1 MYIIYEAPTETYKN
15 MVIYEGFDRS
25 QNELTT
31 RNVNGLVVPSVFEA
45 RTSVLAWEGD
55 ETLNVN
61 ASTNVAESLSFGA
74 GQAPSAINNIFNV
87 GGPLS
92 GPRQGIF
99 NSTISNGLS
108 SGTTAT
114 ATGRDDTYGVDF
126 DTFDVTTK
134 VTSGASSAT
143 LNIQGSQDLFWITS
157 VPLLIT
163 SGVADLSLTKTVSS
177 ATPIQGS
184 TVTYTV
190 TLRNDG
196 PDPASGPAVPTENV
210 QVRDVL
216 PAGLTLVSSSPATGT
231 YDSATGIWSVP
242 SPVTGATTT
251 LTITA
256 TVTGTG
262 TITNVAEIISSP
274 QPDSDSKTNN
284 GITTEDDYASVPLV
298 VSPPRLNVSKSFSPT
313 TVSAGGVTALTITVA
328 NPYAF
333 PTSALTIT
341 DNIAATMG
349 LSTPLPLRVTAN
361 TCGGG
366 FTTPTVSGVALATGG
381 RAEETNGVLSLTG
394 GSIPANGSCS
404 VTVNVTVTDAAA
416 TTRTNTIPAA
426 NVTGTVNAQ
435 AATGA
440 APATATLTTTTSTA
454 GAPFTCDARFYQI
467 RQDTSTLL
475 SNLYLLD
482 RNDLG
487 TGGAAQWSTGFGPG
501 LNALAFNKRDGY
513 FYALNITP
521 FTTGAPFRLYR
532 LGQSGAVEVFNTTI
546 PAGSSIAAAAVDST
560 GVMYV
565 HKLAQETPLYRIQ
578 LPTAPGGA
586 ISMLGTLT
594 LSQALPIFDLA
605 FNPVNNLLYGVYTP
619 GGVMEIN
626 PTTGASVLRGTFPG
640 FTTTNAIG
648 SAFFDVSGTLYA
660 YQNGGTYGT
669 INLTTG
675 AFTTLA
681 TGAVAAQSDGASCVF
696 PDNRIDAVKSVGTV
710 TAASAVAFDVP
721 YTVTVKNTGTV
732 SNPNVQLTEDLT
744 RVFTTGGPSLT
755 IVSGPTVTSGS
766 VTANTG
772 FNGTSNTALLTGAN
786 TMAAGASATITF
798 TVRVTYPN
806 QASVPASGSVLNN
819 TVYASTT
826 GSAPNPGYTFV
837 GGTAIPPVDLLAT
850 DISTNGSTP
859 PATAN
864 GDTQSATPVTLPDVA
879 DLAIDKSGPV
889 AVGSGGSVTYTIR
902 VWNNGPRSVTGAS
915 VTDVLPAG
923 FTVTALTCAATGTA
937 TCGTQSFTAS
947 SVSIT
952 TGTLTLDTTPAN
964 ATPDGNF
971 LTYTLTGTAPASG
984 TLSNTASV
992 TVPAGAADPTPGNNT
1007 SAAAV
1012 TRVVDAVNDT
1022 GAVTF
1027 GQGTTFN
1034 ILGSDTVGGVA
1045 ATTAN
1050 ATLPVIV
1057 NNGGLTGLSVN
1068 ASGQLVLAAS
1078 LLNVPGTYTVT
1089 YRICDATVT
1098 TACDN
1103 ATIAITV
1110 TPAAAD
1116 LGIVK
1121 SQRLGTSGTFQS
1133 TPLSVV
1139 QGSVVQYRIVVT
1151 NNGPSAVTNA
1161 TFTDAVPANLTGL
1174 SVVSAAG
1181 TGTTCT
1187 ASFTGSTLNG
1197 SFSGTSG
1204 QTCTVTI
1211 QGTATTTGT
1220 FTNTATVAAPSGITD
1235 ATTGNNTSSVSTTVT
1250 PVADLAIDKS
1260 GPVAV
1265 GSGGSVTYTIR
1276 VWNNGPS
1283 SVTGA
1288 SVTDALPAGFTVT
1301 ALSCAATGTATC
1313 GSQTFPG
1320 NVVTITTGTLSVD
1333 TNTANATPDGN
1344 FLTYTLTGTAPAS
1357 GTLSNTA
1364 SVTVP
1369 AGTTDPTPGNNTS
1382 AAAVT
1387 RVVDAVNDPA
1397 VSFGFG
1403 VGGTVTV
1410 LGNDT
1415 VGGAAATTSNANVTV
1430 QNDGGIT
1437 GLTVNASGQLVVP
1450 AGTPAGSYTVTYQ
1463 ICDATVTAACDTAT
1477 VQVTVDAAIISDLAV
1492 IKTGPAFAQ
1501 PGGTV
1506 TYTIRAWNNGTS
1518 ASTATVTDTVPADLT
1533 GVSWTC
1539 AGTGGATCA
1548 APSGTGNNV
1557 SVGATLPVDTGAAT
1571 TADTDFVT
1579 VTVTATAPSAATL
1592 QSTPAARTIT
1602 NTAAV
1607 SGPNTDPTPANN
1619 SASAVTDMVYG
1630 KLTKQVRNIT
1640 TNTAFGTSGGGLPG
1654 EILEYCIAFENLG
1667 GAALP
1672 NFVVVDHV
1680 PGNTNALTTAYDAA
1694 EPTATTGF
1702 GVKLTRGALTSYL
1715 SSSAAD
1721 ADGGSLTTTGG
1732 TFTRGTM
1739 TVALGTLAAG
1749 ESGSTCFQTTIR

>member
-1 MYIIYEAPTETYKN
+1 MYDNRARARFNVATPGVSLSAAGTPTNLAVTATT
-15 MVIYEGFDRS
+15 
-25 QNELTT
+25 LTT
-31 RNVNGLVVPSVFEA
+31 ASNNP
-45 RTSVLAWEGD
+45 
-55 ETLNVN
+55 
-61 ASTNVAESLSFGA
+61 STNC
-74 GQAPSAINNIFNV
+74 QA
-87 GGPLS
+87 L
-92 GPRQGIF
+92 
-99 NSTISNGLS
+99 TNGR
-108 SGTTAT
+108 GTTAGCGSVVLNGTFTSVTFNMELIARRINGTDPTPDTRLTDDGLTLAFTVNEDFGDAPASYDSTVAASHVVGDLKLGATIDAENPDTLNGAT
-114 ATGRDDTYGVDF
+114 AVASSPNAVTAGADNNGTNGDGADEDAIT
-126 DTFDVTTK
+126 TFPALTTADNAYSLT
-134 VTSGASSAT
+134 VPISGASAAGRVCGWVDYNRNGVFDVGERACAPFAAGATSVT
-143 LNIQGSQDLFWITS
+143 LNWT
-157 VPLLIT
+157 
-163 SGVADLSLTKTVSS
+163 
-177 ATPIQGS
+177 
-184 TVTYTV
+184 
-190 TLRNDG
+190 
-196 PDPASGPAVPTENV
+196 
-210 QVRDVL
+210 
-216 PAGLTLVSSSPATGT
+216 GLTGLTTGT
-231 YDSATGIWSVP
+231 NYVRLRASYN
-242 SPVTGATTT
+242 VTGVEDPTGRLDSGEVEDYR

-256 TVTGTG
+256 PTF
-262 TITNVAEIISSP
+262 
-274 QPDSDSKTNN
+274 
-284 GITTEDDYASVPLV
+284 
-298 VSPPRLNVSKSFSPT
+298 NVSKSFAPT
-313 TVSAGGVTALTITVA
+313 TVSAGGVTALNITVT
-328 NPYAF
+328 NPYPFA
-333 PTSALTIT
+333 TSALAVT

-349 LSTPLPLRVTAN
+349 LSLPLPLRVTAN
-361 TCGGG
+361 SCAGTIVTGTGN
-366 FTTPTVSGVALATGG
+366 TVLTTGG
-381 RAEETNGVLSLTG
+381 AAIESNDGAIRLTG

-440 APATATLTTTTSTA
+440 APATASLTTTASAA
-454 GAPFTCDARFYQI
+454 GAAYTCDARFYQI

-482 RNDLG
+482 RNNLG
-487 TGGAAQWSTGFGPG
+487 TGGTAQWSTGFGPG
-501 LNALAFNKRDGY
+501 LNALAFNKGDGY

-521 FTTGAPFRLYR
+521 FTTGTPFRLYR
-532 LGQSGAVEVFNTTI
+532 LGRSGAVEVFNTTI
-546 PAGSSIAAAAVDST
+546 PTGGSIASAAVDSA

-578 LPTAPGGA
+578 LPTTTGGA

-605 FNPVNNLLYGVYTP
+605 FNPVNSLLYGVFTP
-619 GGVMEIN
+619 GGVMEIT
-626 PTTGASVLRGTFPG
+626 PATGASVLRGTFPA

-669 INLTTG
+669 INLSTG
-675 AFTTLA
+675 AFTPLA

-696 PDNRIDAVKSVGTV
+696 PDNRIDTVKSVGTV
-710 TAASAVAFDVP
+710 TAVSGLVFDVP
-721 YTVTVKNTGTV
+721 YTVTVKNTGPV
-732 SNPNVQLTEDLT
+732 SNPNVQITEDLT
-744 RVFTTGGPSLT
+744 RTFTTGTLS
-755 IVSGPTVTSGS
+755 IVAGPTVTSGA

-772 FNGTSNTALLTGAN
+772 FNGTSVTSLLTGTN
-786 TMAAGASATITF
+786 TMAAGASATVTF
-798 TVRVTYPN
+798 TVRVSYPDA
-806 QASVPASGSVLNN
+806 ASLPASGSVLNN

-826 GSAPNPGYTFV
+826 GSANPGYTFV
-837 GGTAIPPVDLLAT
+837 GGVPIPPVDLLAT

-864 GDTQSATPVTLPDVA
+864 GDTQSPTPVTLPDIA
-879 DLAIDKSGPV
+879 DLAIDKSGPA

-915 VTDVLPAG
+915 VTDSLPAG
-923 FTVTALTCAATGTA
+923 FTVTALSCAPSGTA
-937 TCGTQSFTAS
+937 TCGTSSFTAS

-952 TGTLTLDTTPAN
+952 TGTLSLDTNTAN
-964 ATPDGNF
+964 AVPDGNF
-971 LTYTLTGTAPASG
+971 LTYTLTGTATANG
-984 TLSNTASV
+984 TLSNTA
-992 TVPAGAADPTPGNNT
+992 TVSSTTASETVSANNT
-1007 SAAAV
+1007 SAAVV
-1012 TRVVDAVNDT
+1012 TRVVDAVNDP

-1027 GQGTTFN
+1027 GQGATFN
-1034 ILGSDTVGGVA
+1034 ILGNDTVGGAA
-1045 ATTAN
+1045 ATTTN
-1050 ATLPVIV
+1050 VTLPVIV
-1057 NNGGLTGLSVN
+1057 DNGGLNGLSVN
-1068 ASGQLVLAAS
+1068 PGGQLVLAPS
-1078 LLNVPGTYTVT
+1078 LTNLPGTYTVT

-1103 ATIAITV
+1103 ATIAITI

-1133 TPLSVV
+1133 TTLSVV
-1139 QGSVVQYRIVVT
+1139 QGSVVQYQIVVT

-1174 SVVSAAG
+1174 SVVSATG

-1197 SFSGTSG
+1197 SFSGSTG
-1204 QTCTVTI
+1204 QTCTVII

-1235 ATTGNNTSSVSTTVT
+1235 GTAGNNTSSVSTTVT
-1250 PVADLAIDKS
+1250 PAADLVIDKS
-1260 GPVAV
+1260 GPLAV
-1265 GSGGSVTYTIR
+1265 GSGGAVSYTIR

-1301 ALSCAATGTATC
+1301 GLSCAATGTATC
-1313 GSQTFPG
+1313 GTQSFTASS
-1320 NVVTITTGTLSVD
+1320 VSIVTGALSLDTTP
-1333 TNTANATPDGN
+1333 ANATPDGN
-1344 FLTYTLTGTAPAS
+1344 FLTYTLTGTATAS

-1364 SVTVP
+1364 SVTTP
-1369 AGTTDPTPGNNTS
+1369 AGTTDLTPGNNTS
-1382 AAAVT
+1382 ATVVT
-1387 RVVDAVNDPA
+1387 RVIDAVNDPA

-1403 VGGTVTV
+1403 AGGTVTV

-1415 VGGAAATTSNANVTV
+1415 VGGAAATTANATVTI
-1430 QNDGGIT
+1430 QDNGGIT

-1450 AGTPAGSYTVTYQ
+1450 AGTPAGTYTVTYQ
-1463 ICDATVTAACDTAT
+1463 LCDATVTTACDTAT
-1477 VQVTVDAAIISDLAV
+1477 VQVTVNAAVTSDLAV
-1492 IKTGPAFAQ
+1492 SKTGPAFAQ

-1518 ASTATVTDTVPADLT
+1518 ASSATVTDTVPADLT
-1533 GVSWTC
+1533 GVTWTC

-1571 TADTDFVT
+1571 TADTAFVT

-1592 QSTPAARTIT
+1592 AGTPAARTIT
-1602 NTAAV
+1602 NTASV
-1607 SGPNTDPTPANN
+1607 SGPNGDPTPANN
-1619 SASAVTDMVYG
+1619 SASAVTNMVYG

-1640 TNTAFGTSGGGLPG
+1640 TNTAFGTSGGGLPL
-1654 EILEYCIAFENLG
+1654 EVLEYCIDFENLG

-1672 NFVVVDHV
+1672 NFVLVDHV
-1680 PGNTNALTTAYDAA
+1680 PGNTNALITAYDAD
-1694 EPTATTGF
+1694 EPSAATGF
-1702 GVKLTRGALTSYL
+1702 GVKLTRGAATSYL

-1732 TFTRGTM
+1732 MFSRGTM
-1739 TVALGTLAAG
+1739 TVTLGTLAVG
-1749 ESGSTCFQTTIR
+1749 ESGRACFQTTIR

>member
-1 MYIIYEAPTETYKN
+1 MTAPPSRSSRFSSRLRQTAAALLGLAVTGTALADTPLASTPTYKFQGRIDYVTTGASFRTARNSGTATDACRVGTTAISQAVTGVPAGATIVKALLYWAASANRSGATATNPGTVINDTSVIFDGNTVNAGTSYTDINPVNNASGQALAYNGFFSNVADITPYIAGLGNPNKTYTMSGLTIQSADIGTTSTTSPGTASAHCATATVLGGWGMYIIYETLAASYKN
-15 MVIYEGFDRS
+15 MAIYEGFDRS

-31 RNVNGLVVPSVFEA
+31 RTVTGLVVPSVFDA

-61 ASTNVAESLSFGA
+61 NTTGIAESLSFGA
-74 GQAPSAINNIFNV
+74 GQAPSPINNIFNV
-87 GGPLS
+87 GGT
-92 GPRQGIF
+92 GTTPRSGIF
-99 NSTISNGLS
+99 NGTISTGLS

-126 DTFDVTTK
+126 DTFDVTSK

-143 LNIQGSQDLFWITS
+143 LNIQGSQDLFYISS

-177 ATPIQGS
+177 AAPIQGS

-210 QVRDVL
+210 EVRDVL
-216 PAGLTLVSSSPATGT
+216 PAGLSFVSSSAATGT

-242 SPVTGATTT
+242 SPVSGATTT

-333 PTSALTIT
+333 ATSALAIT

-349 LSTPLPLRVTAN
+349 LSLPLPLRVTAN
-361 TCGGG
+361 SCVGSTIVTGTGN
-366 FTTPTVSGVALATGG
+366 TVL
-381 RAEETNGVLSLTG
+381 TNGGAAIESNDGAIRLTG

-404 VTVNVTVTDAAA
+404 VTVNVTVVNAGAA
-416 TTRTNTIPAA
+416 TRTNTIPAA

-440 APATATLTTTTSTA
+440 APATATLTTTASTA

-467 RQDTSTLL
+467 RQDTTTLL

-482 RNDLG
+482 RNNLG

-546 PAGSSIAAAAVDST
+546 PAGGSIASAAVDST

-578 LPTAPGGA
+578 LPTTPGGA
-586 ISMLGTLT
+586 ISMLSTLT

-605 FNPVNNLLYGVYTP
+605 FNPVDELLYGVYTP

-626 PTTGASVLRGTFPG
+626 PTTGASVLRGTFPA

-675 AFTTLA
+675 AFTALA
-681 TGAVAAQSDGASCVF
+681 TGTVAAQSDGASCVF

-710 TAASAVAFDVP
+710 TAASALAFDVP

-744 RVFTTGGPSLT
+744 RVFTTGTPTLS
-755 IVSGPTVTSGS
+755 IVAGPTVTSGA
-766 VTANTG
+766 VTVNSS
-772 FNGTSNTALLTGAN
+772 FNGTTNTALLTGAN
-786 TMAAGASATITF
+786 AMAAGASATITF

-806 QASVPASGSVLNN
+806 QASVPASSSVLNN

-837 GGTAIPPVDLLAT
+837 GGTPIPPVDLLANDT
-850 DISTNGSTP
+850 STNGSAA

-864 GDTQSATPVTLPDVA
+864 SDTPTPTPVTLPAVA

-889 AVGSGGSVTYTIR
+889 AVGSGGAVSYTIR
-902 VWNNGPRSVTGAS
+902 VWNNGPRSVTGTS
-915 VTDVLPAG
+915 VTDSLPAG
-923 FTVTALTCAATGTA
+923 FTVTGLTCAATGTA
-937 TCGTQSFTAS
+937 TCGTQTSTAS
-947 SVSIT
+947 SVTIIT
-952 TGTLTLDTTPAN
+952 GALSLDTTPAN

-971 LTYTLTGTAPASG
+971 LTYTLTGTATANG
-984 TLSNTASV
+984 TLSNTDSV
-992 TVPAGAADPTPGNNT
+992 AVPAGITDLTSANNT
-1007 SAAAV
+1007 SAAVV
-1012 TRVVDAVNDT
+1012 TRV
-1022 GAVTF
+1022 
-1027 GQGTTFN
+1027 
-1034 ILGSDTVGGVA
+1034 I
-1045 ATTAN
+1045 
-1050 ATLPVIV
+1050 
-1057 NNGGLTGLSVN
+1057 
-1068 ASGQLVLAAS
+1068 
-1078 LLNVPGTYTVT
+1078 
-1089 YRICDATVT
+1089 
-1098 TACDN
+1098 
-1103 ATIAITV
+1103 
-1110 TPAAAD
+1110 
-1116 LGIVK
+1116 
-1121 SQRLGTSGTFQS
+1121 
-1133 TPLSVV
+1133 
-1139 QGSVVQYRIVVT
+1139 
-1151 NNGPSAVTNA
+1151 
-1161 TFTDAVPANLTGL
+1161 
-1174 SVVSAAG
+1174 
-1181 TGTTCT
+1181 
-1187 ASFTGSTLNG
+1187 
-1197 SFSGTSG
+1197 
-1204 QTCTVTI
+1204 
-1211 QGTATTTGT
+1211 
-1220 FTNTATVAAPSGITD
+1220 
-1235 ATTGNNTSSVSTTVT
+1235 
-1250 PVADLAIDKS
+1250 
-1260 GPVAV
+1260 
-1265 GSGGSVTYTIR
+1265 
-1276 VWNNGPS
+1276 
-1283 SVTGA
+1283 
-1288 SVTDALPAGFTVT
+1288 
-1301 ALSCAATGTATC
+1301 
-1313 GSQTFPG
+1313 
-1320 NVVTITTGTLSVD
+1320 
-1333 TNTANATPDGN
+1333 
-1344 FLTYTLTGTAPAS
+1344 
-1357 GTLSNTA
+1357 
-1364 SVTVP
+1364 
-1369 AGTTDPTPGNNTS
+1369 
-1382 AAAVT
+1382 
-1387 RVVDAVNDPA
+1387 DAVNDPA

-1403 VGGTVTV
+1403 AGGTVTV

-1415 VGGAAATTSNANVTV
+1415 VGGAAATTANVAVTV
-1430 QNDGGIT
+1430 QNAGGIT

-1463 ICDATVTAACDTAT
+1463 ICDATVTTACDAAT
-1477 VQVTVDAAIISDLAV
+1477 VTVNVGAASADLT
-1492 IKTGPAFAQ
+1492 ITKTGPAFAK
-1501 PGGTV
+1501 PGETITYTLTV
-1506 TYTIRAWNNGTS
+1506 TNGGPNPATGVTVSDTLPTGLTYVSS
-1518 ASTATVTDTVPADLT
+1518 APAATVSGQTL
-1533 GVSWTC
+1533 SWTL
-1539 AGTGGATCA
+1539 GTLA
-1548 APSGTGNNV
+1548 ANASQTI
-1557 SVGATLPVDTGAAT
+1557 
-1571 TADTDFVT
+1571 
-1579 VTVTATAPSAATL
+1579 TVTATAPVEATL
-1592 QSTPAARTIT
+1592 LSTPATRTLT
-1602 NTAAV
+1602 NTASV
-1607 SGPNTDPTPANN
+1607 SSATTDPTPANN
-1619 SASAVTDMVYG
+1619 TATAVTQMVAA
-1630 KLTKQVRNIT
+1630 KLTKSVRNIT
-1640 TNTAFGTSGGGLPG
+1640 TNTDFGTSGGGLPG
-1654 EILEYCIAFENLG
+1654 EVLEYCIAFENLG

-1672 NFVVVDHV
+1672 NFVLVDHV
-1680 PGNTNALTTAYDAA
+1680 PGNTNALITAYDADESSA
-1694 EPTATTGF
+1694 ATGF
-1702 GVKLTRGALTSYL
+1702 GVKLTRRPPPLPEVGPYL

-1732 TFTRGTM
+1732 TFSRGTM
-1739 TVALGTLAAG
+1739 TVTLGTLAVG
-1749 ESGSTCFQTTIR
+1749 ESGRACFQTTIR

>member
-1 MYIIYEAPTETYKN
+1 M
-15 MVIYEGFDRS
+15 
-25 QNELTT
+25 
-31 RNVNGLVVPSVFEA
+31 
-45 RTSVLAWEGD
+45 
-55 ETLNVN
+55 
-61 ASTNVAESLSFGA
+61 
-74 GQAPSAINNIFNV
+74 

-99 NSTISNGLS
+99 NSTISTGLS
-108 SGTTAT
+108 SGPTAT

-196 PDPASGPAVPTENV
+196 PDPASGPVVPTENV

-216 PAGLTLVSSSPATGT
+216 PAGLTLVSSSAATGT

-242 SPVTGATTT
+242 SPVSGATTT

-284 GITTEDDYASVPLV
+284 GVTTEDDYASVPLV
-298 VSPPRLNVSKSFSPT
+298 VSPPRLNVSKSFAPT
-313 TVSAGGVTALTITVA
+313 TVSAGGVTALNITVT
-328 NPYAF
+328 NPYPFA
-333 PTSALTIT
+333 TSALAVT

-349 LSTPLPLRVTAN
+349 LSLPLPLRVTAN
-361 TCGGG
+361 SCAGTIVTGTGN
-366 FTTPTVSGVALATGG
+366 TVLTTGG
-381 RAEETNGVLSLTG
+381 AAIESNDGAIRLTG
-394 GSIPANGSCS
+394 GSIAANGTCS
-404 VTVNVTVTDAAA
+404 VTVDVTVVNAGAA
-416 TTRTNTIPAA
+416 TRTNTIPAA

-440 APATATLTTTTSTA
+440 APATATLTTTASTA
-454 GAPFTCDARFYQI
+454 GAPYTCDARFYQI

-482 RNDLG
+482 RNNLG
-487 TGGAAQWSTGFGPG
+487 TGGTAQWSTGFGPG
-501 LNALAFNKRDGY
+501 LNALAFNKGDGY

-546 PAGSSIAAAAVDST
+546 PAGSSIASAAVDSA

-578 LPTAPGGA
+578 LPTTTGGA

-605 FNPVNNLLYGVYTP
+605 FNPVNSLLYGVFTP

-626 PTTGASVLRGTFPG
+626 PTTGASVLRGTFPA

-696 PDNRIDAVKSVGTV
+696 PDNRIDTVKSVGAV
-710 TAASAVAFDVP
+710 TAVSALAFDVP
-721 YTVTVKNTGTV
+721 YTVTVRNTGTV
-732 SNPNVQLTEDLT
+732 SNPNVQITEDLT
-744 RVFTTGGPSLT
+744 RTFTTGTLS
-755 IVSGPTVTSGS
+755 IVAGPTVTSGS

-772 FNGTSNTALLTGAN
+772 FNGTTNTALLTGTN
-786 TMAAGASATITF
+786 TMAAGASATVTF

-826 GSAPNPGYTFV
+826 GSANPGYTFV
-837 GGTAIPPVDLLAT
+837 GGVAIPPVDLLAT

-864 GDTQSATPVTLPDVA
+864 GDTQSPTPVTLPDIA
-879 DLAIDKSGPV
+879 DLAIDKSGPA
-889 AVGSGGSVTYTIR
+889 AVGSGSSVTYTIR

-915 VTDVLPAG
+915 VTDSLPAG
-923 FTVTALTCAATGTA
+923 FTVTGLTCAPSGTA
-937 TCGTQSFTAS
+937 TCGTFSFTAS

-952 TGTLTLDTTPAN
+952 TSTLSLDTNTAN
-964 ATPDGNF
+964 AVPDGNF
-971 LTYTLTGTAPASG
+971 LTYTLTGTATANG

-992 TVPAGAADPTPGNNT
+992 TTPAGTTDLTPGNNT
-1007 SAAAV
+1007 SATVV
-1012 TRVVDAVNDT
+1012 TRV
-1022 GAVTF
+1022 
-1027 GQGTTFN
+1027 
-1034 ILGSDTVGGVA
+1034 I
-1045 ATTAN
+1045 
-1050 ATLPVIV
+1050 
-1057 NNGGLTGLSVN
+1057 
-1068 ASGQLVLAAS
+1068 
-1078 LLNVPGTYTVT
+1078 
-1089 YRICDATVT
+1089 
-1098 TACDN
+1098 
-1103 ATIAITV
+1103 
-1110 TPAAAD
+1110 
-1116 LGIVK
+1116 
-1121 SQRLGTSGTFQS
+1121 
-1133 TPLSVV
+1133 
-1139 QGSVVQYRIVVT
+1139 
-1151 NNGPSAVTNA
+1151 
-1161 TFTDAVPANLTGL
+1161 
-1174 SVVSAAG
+1174 
-1181 TGTTCT
+1181 
-1187 ASFTGSTLNG
+1187 
-1197 SFSGTSG
+1197 
-1204 QTCTVTI
+1204 
-1211 QGTATTTGT
+1211 
-1220 FTNTATVAAPSGITD
+1220 
-1235 ATTGNNTSSVSTTVT
+1235 
-1250 PVADLAIDKS
+1250 
-1260 GPVAV
+1260 
-1265 GSGGSVTYTIR
+1265 
-1276 VWNNGPS
+1276 
-1283 SVTGA
+1283 
-1288 SVTDALPAGFTVT
+1288 
-1301 ALSCAATGTATC
+1301 
-1313 GSQTFPG
+1313 
-1320 NVVTITTGTLSVD
+1320 
-1333 TNTANATPDGN
+1333 
-1344 FLTYTLTGTAPAS
+1344 
-1357 GTLSNTA
+1357 
-1364 SVTVP
+1364 
-1369 AGTTDPTPGNNTS
+1369 
-1382 AAAVT
+1382 
-1387 RVVDAVNDPA
+1387 DAVNDPA

-1403 VGGTVTV
+1403 AGGTVTV

-1415 VGGAAATTSNANVTV
+1415 VGGAAATTANATVTI
-1430 QNDGGIT
+1430 QDNGGIA

-1450 AGTPAGSYTVTYQ
+1450 AGTPAGTYTVTYQ
-1463 ICDATVTAACDTAT
+1463 LCDATVTTACDTAT
-1477 VQVTVDAAIISDLAV
+1477 VQVTVNAAVTSDLAV
-1492 IKTGPAFAQ
+1492 SKTGPAFAQ
-1501 PGGTV
+1501 PSATV
-1506 TYTIRAWNNGTS
+1506 TYTIRAWNNGTG
-1518 ASTATVTDTVPADLT
+1518 ASSATVTDTVPADLT
-1533 GVSWTC
+1533 GVTWTC

-1571 TADTDFVT
+1571 TADTAFVT

-1592 QSTPAARTIT
+1592 AGTPAARTIT
-1602 NTAAV
+1602 NTASV
-1607 SGPNTDPTPANN
+1607 SGPNGDPTPANN
-1619 SASAVTDMVYG
+1619 SASAVTNMVYG

-1640 TNTAFGTSGGGLPG
+1640 TNTAFGTSGGGLPL
-1654 EILEYCIAFENLG
+1654 EVLEYCIDFENLG

-1672 NFVVVDHV
+1672 NFVLVDHV
-1680 PGNTNALTTAYDAA
+1680 PGNTNALITAYDAD
-1694 EPTATTGF
+1694 EPSAATGF
-1702 GVKLTRGALTSYL
+1702 GVKLTRGAATSYR

-1732 TFTRGTM
+1732 TFSRGTM
-1739 TVALGTLAAG
+1739 TVTLGTLAVG
-1749 ESGSTCFQTTIR
+1749 ESGRACFQTTIR

>member
-1 MYIIYEAPTETYKN
+1 MNEDFGDAPASYDPTAAASHVVGDLKLGATIDAENPDTLN
-15 MVIYEGFDRS
+15 GATAVTPSPNAVLAGADNNGTNGDGADEDAITTFPA
-25 QNELTT
+25 LTT
-31 RNVNGLVVPSVFEA
+31 ADNAYSLTVP
-45 RTSVLAWEGD
+45 
-55 ETLNVN
+55 
-61 ASTNVAESLSFGA
+61 
-74 GQAPSAINNIFNV
+74 I
-87 GGPLS
+87 
-92 GPRQGIF
+92 
-99 NSTISNGLS
+99 
-108 SGTTAT
+108 
-114 ATGRDDTYGVDF
+114 
-126 DTFDVTTK
+126 
-134 VTSGASSAT
+134 SGASAAGRVCGWVDYNRNGVFDTGERTCAT
-143 LNIQGSQDLFWITS
+143 FAAGATS
-157 VPLLIT
+157 VT
-163 SGVADLSLTKTVSS
+163 LSWT
-177 ATPIQGS
+177 
-184 TVTYTV
+184 
-190 TLRNDG
+190 
-196 PDPASGPAVPTENV
+196 
-210 QVRDVL
+210 
-216 PAGLTLVSSSPATGT
+216 GLTGLTTGTNYVRLRASYNATGVQDPT
-231 YDSATGIWSVP
+231 GRLDSGEVEDYR
-242 SPVTGATTT
+242 

-256 TVTGTG
+256 PTF
-262 TITNVAEIISSP
+262 
-274 QPDSDSKTNN
+274 
-284 GITTEDDYASVPLV
+284 
-298 VSPPRLNVSKSFSPT
+298 NVSKSFAPT
-313 TVSAGGVTALTITVA
+313 TVSAGGVTALNITVT
-328 NPYAF
+328 NPYPFA
-333 PTSALTIT
+333 TSALAIT

-349 LSTPLPLRVTAN
+349 LSLPLPLRVTAN
-361 TCGGG
+361 TCGGS

-381 RAEETNGVLSLTG
+381 RAEESTNGTLSLTG
-394 GSIPANGSCS
+394 GTVAANGTCS
-404 VTVNVTVTDAAA
+404 VTVDVTVVNAGAA
-416 TTRTNTIPAA
+416 TRTNTIPAA

-440 APATATLTTTTSTA
+440 APATANLTTTASAA
-454 GAPFTCDARFYQI
+454 GTLYTCDARFYQL
-467 RQDTSTLL
+467 RQNTATLL

-482 RNDLG
+482 RNNLASGG
-487 TGGAAQWSTGFGPG
+487 TAQWSTGFGPG
-501 LNALAFNKRDGY
+501 LNALAFNKADGY
-513 FYALNITP
+513 FYAVNITP
-521 FTTGAPFRLYR
+521 FTTGNPFRLYR
-532 LGQSGAVEVFNTTI
+532 LGSSGAVEVSTANLGI
-546 PAGSSIAAAAVDST
+546 PSGSTIAAATIDASGTMYIKKLTNDAVIYKYNIGTGATST
-560 GVMYV
+560 
-565 HKLAQETPLYRIQ
+565 LTIN
-578 LPTAPGGA
+578 GGA
-586 ISMLGTLT
+586 GLN
-594 LSQALPIFDLA
+594 IFDLA
-605 FNPVNNLLYGVYTP
+605 FNPVDGFLYGVVTP
-619 GGVMEIN
+619 GGVYRIN
-626 PTTGASVLRGTFPG
+626 ASTGA
-640 FTTTNAIG
+640 TTLLGSPAAGAADFSNYIG

-669 INLTTG
+669 ISTTTG

-710 TAASAVAFDVP
+710 TANSALVFDVP

-732 SNPNVQLTEDLT
+732 SNPNVQLTEDLNRT
-744 RVFTTGGPSLT
+744 FTTGTPTLS
-755 IVSGPTVTSGS
+755 IVAGPTVTSGA

-772 FNGTSNTALLTGAN
+772 FNGTTDTALLTGAN

-850 DISTNGSTP
+850 DASTNGSTP

-864 GDTQSATPVTLPDVA
+864 SDTQSPTPVTLPDVA

-889 AVGSGGSVTYTIR
+889 AVGSGGTVTYTIR

-915 VTDVLPAG
+915 VTDALPAG

-937 TCGTQSFTAS
+937 TCGSQTFPGNVVT
-947 SVSIT
+947 IT
-952 TGTLTLDTTPAN
+952 TGALSVDTTPAN
-964 ATPDGNF
+964 AAPDGNF
-971 LTYTLTGTAPASG
+971 LTYALTGTAPASG

-992 TVPAGAADPTPGNNT
+992 TVPAGAADPTPANNT

-1034 ILGSDTVGGVA
+1034 ILGSDTVGGAA
-1045 ATTAN
+1045 ATTTN

-1089 YRICDATVT
+1089 YRICDATLT
-1098 TACDN
+1098 TACDE

-1121 SQRLGTSGTFQS
+1121 SQRLGTTGTFQT
-1133 TPLSVV
+1133 TPLSVT
-1139 QGSVVQYRIVVT
+1139 QGSTVQYQIVVT
-1151 NNGPSAVTNA
+1151 NSGPSAVTNS

-1187 ASFTGSTLNG
+1187 ATFTGSTLNG
-1197 SFSGTSG
+1197 SFSGSSG

-1211 QGTATTTGT
+1211 QGTTTTTGT
-1220 FTNTATVAAPSGITD
+1220 FTNTATVTAPSGITD
-1235 ATTGNNTSSVSTTVT
+1235 ATTGNNSSSVNTTVT
-1250 PVADLAIDKS
+1250 PAADLAIDKS
-1260 GPVAV
+1260 GPLAV
-1265 GSGGSVTYTIR
+1265 GSGGAVTYTIR

-1301 ALSCAATGTATC
+1301 ALTCAATGTATC
-1313 GSQTFPG
+1313 GTQTSTASS
-1320 NVVTITTGTLSVD
+1320 VTITTGALSLD

-1344 FLTYTLTGTAPAS
+1344 FLTYTLTGTASAS

-1364 SVTVP
+1364 SVTAP
-1369 AGTTDPTPGNNTS
+1369 TGTTDPTPANNTS
-1382 AAAVT
+1382 GAVT
-1387 RVVDAVNDPA
+1387 TRVIDAVTDPA
-1397 VSFGFG
+1397 VNFGFG
-1403 VGGTVTV
+1403 AGGTVTV

-1415 VGGAAATTSNANVTV
+1415 VGGAVATTTNATVTV
-1430 QNDGGIT
+1430 QNNGGIT
-1437 GLTVNASGQLVVP
+1437 GLTVNAGGQLVVP
-1450 AGTPAGSYTVTYQ
+1450 AGTPAGTYTVTYQ
-1463 ICDATVTAACDTAT
+1463 LCDAAVTAACDTAT
-1477 VQVTVDAAIISDLAV
+1477 VQVTVNAAATSDLAV
-1492 IKTGPAFAQ
+1492 SKTGPAFAQ

-1518 ASTATVTDTVPADLT
+1518 ASSATVTDTVPADLT

-1571 TADTDFVT
+1571 TADTAFVT
-1579 VTVTATAPSAATL
+1579 VTVTATAPSTATL
-1592 QSTPAARTIT
+1592 SSTPAARTIT
-1602 NTAAV
+1602 NTASV

-1619 SASAVTDMVYG
+1619 SASAVTNMVYG
-1630 KLTKQVRNIT
+1630 KLTKEVRNVT

-1680 PGNTNALTTAYDAA
+1680 PGNTNALTTAYDAD
-1694 EPTATTGF
+1694 EPSVTIGF

-1721 ADGGSLTTTGG
+1721 TDGGSLTTTGG

-1739 TVALGTLAAG
+1739 TVSLGTLAPG
-1749 ESGSTCFQTTIR
+1749 ESGRTCFQTTIR